1 MHVRPT
7 DLYNDFWYRE
17 LSKEQKVQLIM
28 ILLVSLIY
36 LLLRINI
43 NSSSIFSADDQIAVV
58 TDDKRAQKG
67 PEKVDAITEKRSEE
81 VMKKWILDS
90 HHAAPNSNPLDFDY
104 NSLERPLTLFSVP
117 KESIHNIFSFLAKDN
132 VLIRPYFNYLYE
144 KGISGISALFNDYSM
159 VSKEFQRL
167 IISYIKETPLA
178 IGNQYHHYHELLW
191 ACKNKL
197 KIGRCNIFANGPFSA
212 TIAMHLLDNCDL
224 SEVYHLKIYAA
235 HCHYNQD
242 YDVFNIAYFD
252 DGIPYGSFGTELA
265 SIASL
270 QSRIANI
277 SWRMQNLKTLEIV
290 STKAELDFEMVRW
303 FPMIENLSIVFAVKI
318 ENGKEILG
326 TNNSVDELGE
336 IASEFPFLKRL
347 TLNSDYGSDSTG
359 FNIKSETL
367 EEIDLSEGYY
377 LSLNECICPRLKV
390 IKCKLDR
397 VMPHLN
403 LYGITATAS
412 FVKEQAKMLARQNVV
427 TINARDHH
435 HEVFGLQVPD
445 HCVLEIH
452 RGLWV

>member
-7 DLYNDFWYRE
+7 DLYNDFWYQE

-36 LLLRINI
+36 LLLRVNV
-43 NSSSIFSADDQIAVV
+43 NTSSIFSAGDQVAVA
-58 TDDKRAQKG
+58 TDDKRAQKA
-67 PEKVDAITEKRSEE
+67 PEKVDAITDDKKISEE
-81 VMKKWILDS
+81 FMRKRILDRD
-90 HHAAPNSNPLDFDY
+90 HAAPNSNPLDFDCS
-104 NSLERPLTLFSVP
+104 SLERPLKLFSLP

-144 KGISGISALFNDYSM
+144 KGTSGICALFNDYSL

-167 IISYIKETPLA
+167 VISYIKETPLA
-178 IGNQYHHYHELLW
+178 IGNRYHHYDTLLW
-191 ACKNKL
+191 ACENKL
-197 KIGRCNIFANGPFSA
+197 KVGRCTIHTNGPYSA
-212 TIAMHLLDNCDL
+212 TIAMHFLNTCDL
-224 SEVYHLKIYAA
+224 SEVYHLNIYAA

-242 YDVFNIAYFD
+242 YDVLDLAYL

-270 QSRIANI
+270 QSHIANI
-277 SWRMQNLKTLEIV
+277 SWRMQNLKCLEIV

-318 ENGKEILG
+318 DNGKEILE

-336 IASEFPFLKRL
+336 IASEFPYLKRL
-347 TLNSDYGSDSTG
+347 RLNSDYGSDSTG
-359 FNIKSETL
+359 FIIKSETL
-367 EEIDLSEGYY
+367 EEIDLSEGY

-412 FVKEQAKMLARQNVV
+412 FVKEQAKMLQRQNVV
-427 TINARDHH
+427 KVNA
-435 HEVFGLQVPD
+435 HEHLHEILGLQVPE
-445 HCVLEIH
+445 HCVLEIR